1 MAMDWPWHGD
11 LHGSGDLIGKE
22 ADESQMEKSTRAPEP
37 CKTP

>member
-22 ADESQMEKSTRAPEP
+22 ADDEHMEVSTRTHELLR
-37 CKTP
+37 TP